1 MNINLTQSQITE
13 QNNREL
19 EDELNFR
26 STLLLLDSEKFIQLT
41 PKIEETEKER
51 CAMWHDIIVKLK
63 GNNQIERKRLKALVR

>member
-41 PKIEETEKER
+41 PKIE
-51 CAMWHDIIVKLK
+51 
-63 GNNQIERKRLKALVR
+63 